1 MLFNVDIDFNE
12 YDLYTMELENKLN
25 QKMMSLGYAI
35 KSRINTQY
43 DIILQYYKLEGRD
56 NGYIEYNVSFTYYT
70 RDLQNYILEKIELA
84 KNEKVNDVI
93 NISNREEMMKILPKN
108 EDLKNLYENGDL
120 GGV

>member
-12 YDLYTMELENKLN
+12 YDLYTAELENKLN

-35 KSRINTQY
+35 KGRINTQY

-70 RDLQNYILEKIELA
+70 RDLQNYILEKVELA
-84 KNEKVNDVI
+84 ENEKVNEII
-93 NISNREEMMKILPKN
+93 NISNREEILKVLPKN
-108 EDLKNLYENGDL
+108 ELLEKIYENGDL

>member
-12 YDLYTMELENKLN
+12 YDLYTAELENKLN

-35 KSRINTQY
+35 KGRINTQY

-70 RDLQNYILEKIELA
+70 RDLQNYILEKVELA
-84 KNEKVNDVI
+84 KNEKVSEII
-93 NISNREEMMKILPKN
+93 NISNREEILKVLPKN
-108 EDLKNLYENGDL
+108 ELLEKIYENGDL

>member
-35 KSRINTQY
+35 KGRINTQY
-43 DIILQYYKLEGRD
+43 DIILQYYKLEGKY

>member
-1 MLFNVDIDFNE
+1 MLFDVDIDFNE

-35 KSRINTQY
+35 KGRINTQY
-43 DIILQYYKLEGRD
+43 DIILQYYKLEGKD

-108 EDLKNLYENGDL
+108 ENLKNLYENGDL

>member
-35 KSRINTQY
+35 KGRINTQY

>member
-35 KSRINTQY
+35 KGRINTQY

-56 NGYIEYNVSFTYYT
+56 NGYVEYNVSFTYYT

-84 KNEKVNDVI
+84 KNEKVNDI
-93 NISNREEMMKILPKN
+93 IDISNREEMMKILPKN

-120 GGV
+120 GGI

>member
-35 KSRINTQY
+35 KGRINTQY
-43 DIILQYYKLEGRD
+43 DIILQYYKLEGKD

>member
-35 KSRINTQY
+35 KGRINTQY

-70 RDLQNYILEKIELA
+70 RDLQNYILEKVELA
-84 KNEKVNDVI
+84 KNEKVNDI
-93 NISNREEMMKILPKN
+93 IDISNREKMMKILPKN